1 MRAQLRELPHAP
13 PRATGTALAGDRG
26 AGMARAAV
34 VLVAVLLAGSAA
46 AMDAGDKLRPYS
58 RRSSGST

>member
-1 MRAQLRELPHAP
+1 MLCELPHAP

-34 VLVAVLLAGSAA
+34 VLVAVLAVLALPAA
-46 AMDAGDKLRPYS
+46 AMDTGDKLRPYS